1 MQSAGP
7 GDFTTSLPEGKGPRI
22 PCILSVE
29 YCRPRLTGV
38 PLSSLSSEL
47 VARVSAVAAGFVEP
61 IAELT
66 AAIASVP
73 APTNDEADRARFVAE
88 TLRRLG
94 HADVTL
100 DELSNVVGRIPGA
113 ASGPALLL
121 AGHIDTVF
129 PRETPLPVTRT
140 GDILAAPGIGD
151 NSLSVAAVAMVRD
164 ALQQLGYEPL
174 VDVFVTGNV
183 GEEGLGDLRG
193 MRAVMDALPQVGAAI
208 AVEGHSLGRITNR
221 AVGSRRLRVTLT
233 GPGGHSWGDAGRPS
247 AIHAM
252 ANLVSRLD
260 AIPLMRDPKASLNVG
275 LFEGGISVN
284 TIAPQATI
292 VIDMRSVSA
301 ATLANLVSEV
311 EDAIAAS
318 RTSDMSVEVEVVGDR
333 PAGALPDNEGMVPLG
348 IEVLAALGIDAI
360 CDASSTD
367 ANIPIS
373 RGIPSM
379 CIGLTNGGN
388 VHRVDEYIRVRPIGV
403 GFAQLLLDVIV
414 ATEALASGKLQ
425 RQTLI

>member
-1 MQSAGP
+1 MS
-7 GDFTTSLPEGKGPRI
+7 SI
-22 PCILSVE
+22 P
-29 YCRPRLTGV
+29 
-38 PLSSLSSEL
+38 SEL
-47 VARVSAVAAGFVEP
+47 VARVTAVAAGFVEP

-66 AAIASVP
+66 AAVAAVP
-73 APTNDEADRARFVAE
+73 APTNDEAERAAFVAE

-94 HADVTL
+94 HADVTIDHL
-100 DELSNVVGRIPGA
+100 ANVVGRIPGA
-113 ASGPALLL
+113 SKESALLL
-121 AGHIDTVF
+121 AGHTDTVF
-129 PRETPLPVTRT
+129 PRDTPLNVTRN

-164 ALQQLGYEPL
+164 ALRQLEFEPP
-174 VDVFVTGNV
+174 VDIFVTGNV

-193 MRAVMDALPQVGAAI
+193 MRGVMDALPQVGAAI

-221 AVGSRRLRVTLT
+221 AVGSRRLRVTLS

-247 AIHAM
+247 TIHEM
-252 ANLVSRLD
+252 ARLVTRLD
-260 AIPLMRDPKASLNVG
+260 SIPLTRDPKTSLNVG
-275 LFEGGISVN
+275 LFNAGISVN
-284 TIAPQATI
+284 TIAPEATV

-301 ATLANLVSEV
+301 GALADLVAQAE
-311 EDAIAAS
+311 EAIAAA
-318 RTSDMSVEVEVVGDR
+318 RTGDIEVNVEVVGDR
-333 PAGALPDNEGMVPLG
+333 PAGALPADEGMVPIG
-348 IEVLAALGIDAI
+348 VDVLSALGMEAI

-414 ATEALASGKLQ
+414 STEALAAGRLP
-425 RQTLI
+425 RQTPL